1 MEKFKIEQLIDDYY
15 DQMYW
20 FIRKI
25 VRSHHDAEDVAQNSW
40 IRINNNLNSFREES
54 TIKTWIFQI
63 AYNESIRFLEK
74 NKKKWSYIEGEDNRY
89 IESIKSDT
97 YFCGEDFHLKFHN
110 VLSKLSFEERNIF
123 QLKYFDDLKFNEV
136 SQIIDLNENTI
147 KTKYYRIT
155 KFIESELK
163 KLV

>member
-1 MEKFKIEQLIDDYY
+1 MEKFKIEQLIDDYS

-20 FIRKI
+20 FVRKI
-25 VRSHHDAEDVAQNSW
+25 VKSHHDAEDVVQNSW

-54 TIKTWIFQI
+54 NIKTWIFKI
-63 AYNESIRFLEK
+63 SYNESIRLLEK
-74 NKKKWSYIEGEDNRY
+74 NKKKWNYIEGEDNRY

-110 VLSKLSFEERNIF
+110 VLGKLSFEERNIF
-123 QLKYFDDLKFNEV
+123 RLKYFDDLTFNEV

-147 KTKYYRIT
+147 KTKYYKIT
-155 KFIESELK
+155 KFIEGELK
-163 KLV
+163 KIV